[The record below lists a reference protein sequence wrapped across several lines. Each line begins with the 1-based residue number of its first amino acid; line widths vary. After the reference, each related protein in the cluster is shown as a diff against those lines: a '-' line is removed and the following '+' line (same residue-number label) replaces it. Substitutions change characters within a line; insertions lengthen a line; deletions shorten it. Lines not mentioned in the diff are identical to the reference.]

1 MMDAG
6 RIKHH
11 LANNISDPKNTVLIV
26 GYCTPNSLGGKIKA
40 GEKEVKIFGEFH
52 EVNATIEVI
61 DSYSA
66 HADYSELIKFLS
78 CQDKSKVKKIFLVHG
93 DLEAKISFKQ
103 KLMAEGYKE
112 VIIPNKTESFIL
124 S

>member
-1 MMDAG
+1 MLG

-11 LANNISDPKNTVLIV
+11 LANNISDPKNTILVV

-40 GEKEVKIFGEFH
+40 GEKEVKIFGKFH
-52 EVNATIEVI
+52 EVNAEVEII

-78 CQDKSKVKKIFLVHG
+78 CQDKSKIKKIFLVHG
-93 DLEAKISFKQ
+93 DLMLKCHLK
-103 KLMAEGYKE
+103 K
-112 VIIPNKTESFIL
+112 N
-124 S
+124 